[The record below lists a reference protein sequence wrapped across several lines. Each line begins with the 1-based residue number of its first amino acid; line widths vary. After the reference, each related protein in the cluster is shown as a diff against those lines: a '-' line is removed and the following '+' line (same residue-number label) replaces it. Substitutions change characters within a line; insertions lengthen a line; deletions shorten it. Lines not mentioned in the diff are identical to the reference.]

1 MLERYP
7 GRFDHKDFEWCPR
20 LKGTDRQF
28 ECSRYITPEAVNK
41 VIDKLMADH
50 QLYPLAPKQPAPD
63 KAASAEAESI
73 ASAAIN
79 KTTAAK
85 TTGKA
90 KKARIRK

>member
-1 MLERYP
+1 MQPL
-7 GRFDHKDFEWCPR
+7 HN
-20 LKGTDRQF
+20 
-28 ECSRYITPEAVNK
+28 PEAVNK
-41 VIDKLMADH
+41 VIDKLMADY
-50 QLYPLAPKQPAPD
+50 QLDPLAPKQPAPD

-90 KKARIRK
+90 KSADKKMNLASCSKKHKEK